1 MTPFNLAKYS
11 KGFKR
16 VHGREPNQKEAAA
29 ALRDHAKQFASP
41 VKAASPVQKPAKP
54 EPLTPAQKLDFEIT
68 KLEVKRDDS
77 AKLLKEA
84 LERNRVLEKE
94 RSVLLGLD
102 DYSPVPFTIEPKT
115 SSGSS
120 EAIAF
125 MIGSD
130 HHGEERVRLGDV
142 SSENEYNLDI
152 YHQRSE
158 KFFQGG
164 QRLWDIMRRDQKVP
178 TLVLALLGDFITGS
192 IHEDSAESNLLGP
205 SDAIKNAEDHLISG
219 IDFLL
224 ENTDVEQLI
233 IPCHTGNHG
242 RMTKVQRISTEQD
255 NSLELIMYRNMA
267 RHYENNERVEFRIAP
282 GYHSF
287 LRVEG
292 QGDDEREF
300 LIRFHHGHHI
310 NYGGGIGGITI
321 PVLKAIANWN
331 TQSQYRNVNLDVF
344 GHFHQFT
351 NHGSFVC
358 NGSLIGYNAYAN
370 SIKATFERPQ
380 QAFFMVSRKY
390 MAKTMSTPIFVD

>member
-1 MTPFNLAKYS
+1 MTFNPQKFSKAFEKQYGKKPTPDQIQKASRKSQTPPAQKAKAVS
-11 KGFKR
+11 
-16 VHGREPNQKEAAA
+16 
-29 ALRDHAKQFASP
+29 
-41 VKAASPVQKPAKP
+41 VKA
-54 EPLTPAQKLDFEIT
+54 EPLTPAQKLDHEIT

-77 AKLLKEA
+77 AKMLKVA
-84 LERNRVLEKE
+84 LERNQVLEKE

-125 MIGSD
+125 MIASD
-130 HHGEERVRLGDV
+130 HHNEERVLLGDV
-142 SSENEYNLDI
+142 SNENEYNLDI
-152 YHQRSE
+152 YHERSL

-192 IHEDSAESNLLGP
+192 IQEDTTESNLLGP

-233 IPCHTGNHG
+233 IPCHSGNHA
-242 RMTKVQRISTEQD
+242 RMTKKQRQSTEQA

-267 RHYENNERVEFRIAP
+267 RYYEDNERVKFQIAP

-300 LIRFHHGHHI
+300 LIRFHHGHNI
-310 NYGGGIGGITI
+310 NYGGGVGGITI

-331 TQSQYRNVNLDVF
+331 TQSQSRNVNLDVF
-344 GHFHQFT
+344 GHFHQYI
-351 NHGSFVC
+351 NYGSFVC
-358 NGSLIGYNAYAN
+358 NGSLIGYNAFAN
-370 SIKATFERPQ
+370 SIKASYERPQ